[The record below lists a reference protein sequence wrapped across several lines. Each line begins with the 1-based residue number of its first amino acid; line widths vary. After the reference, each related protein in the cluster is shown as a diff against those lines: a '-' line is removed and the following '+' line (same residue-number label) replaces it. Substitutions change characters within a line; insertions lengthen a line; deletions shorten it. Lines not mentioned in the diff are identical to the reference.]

1 MFKRLW
7 AITHKEFLHIIRDP
21 RTLGIIFLMPI
32 VQLTLLGYAVTSDIK
47 SLPIAVLDWD
57 HTAQSRGLVEA
68 YRASGYFDIARWAE
82 NEAQL
87 AGWIEGGQV
96 RAGLI
101 VPAGFERDLLKTGR
115 AEVAVVIDGSDP
127 AVATSAYQ
135 AALGVGQTQ
144 SARLIES
151 RLGMNADNAPGI
163 DVRPRVWYNP
173 DMKSTN
179 FMIPGL
185 IGMVLQFFTT
195 LFTSLA
201 IVREREQNTIEQLL
215 VTPIR
220 NFELIVGKT
229 LPYVVVAF
237 GVVLEVLAIGVW
249 WFGIPIRGS
258 VPLLL
263 ALCALFLL
271 TSLGIGILIS
281 TVSKTQQEAMFL
293 TFLTV
298 FPSIFLGGFIF
309 PIEAWPWWLQAVSYV
324 IPLRYLLIIIRGI
337 ILKGVGLPAI
347 WDSVVLLAI
356 LGPAV
361 LALASV
367 RFAKRLE

>member
-1 MFKRLW
+1 MLKRLW

-32 VQLTLLGYAVTSDIK
+32 VQLTLLGYAATTDIEY
-47 SLPIAVLDWD
+47 LPIAVLDWD
-57 HTAQSRGLVEA
+57 RTAQSRGLVEA
-68 YRASGYFDIARWAE
+68 FRASAYFRLARAAE
-82 NEAQL
+82 SEAQL

-101 VPAGFERDLLKTGR
+101 VPAGFGRDLLKTGR
-115 AEVAVVIDGSDP
+115 AQVAFVIDGSDP
-127 AVATSAYQ
+127 AVATAAYQ
-135 AALGVGQTQ
+135 AALGVGQAQ
-144 SARLIES
+144 SVQLIET
-151 RLGMNADNAPGI
+151 RLGVSAASAPGI

-173 DMKSTN
+173 EMKSTN
-179 FMIPGL
+179 FMIPGI

-220 NFELIVGKT
+220 SIELVVGKT

-237 GVVLEVLAIGVW
+237 LVVLEVLAIGVW
-249 WFGIPIRGS
+249 WFGVPIRGS

-263 ALCALFLL
+263 TLSALFLV

-281 TVSKTQQEAMFL
+281 TVSKSQQEAMFL
-293 TFLTV
+293 TFLTA
-298 FPSIFLGGFIF
+298 FPSIFLGGFFF
-309 PIEAWPWWLQAVSYV
+309 PIDAWPWWLQAISYAV
-324 IPLRYLLIIIRGI
+324 PMRYLLIIIRGI
-337 ILKGVGLPAI
+337 ILKGVGLPALWEQVAALCI
-347 WDSVVLLAI
+347 FGPLVLT
-356 LGPAV
+356 
-361 LALASV
+361 LASV